1 MGLAPKLLNSFWL
14 REFWQVLDDLES
26 LSRLVVMKLPMSK
39 KVHGLYEHDFD
50 SILGLDIQAV
60 CFKKQAVLLRKVSTR
75 FTLPL

>member
-1 MGLAPKLLNSFWL
+1 
-14 REFWQVLDDLES
+14 
-26 LSRLVVMKLPMSK
+26 MKLPMSK